1 MLLLQSLWTPVEV
14 PNHNNNHTP
23 WPQTCLTA
31 HVLCGQQASLQ
42 LPTAEILPLLA
53 ALQQRLGIDPNNAEL
68 AINEVLASHADPQY
82 TDWKIIIMDNTA
94 WQLNPTDPGSLDVQ
108 CTGLGG
114 GELDEEWDVLLA
126 CRKEAHVYG
135 PSLSKQDDWNASA
148 GTIAGTA
155 HTQEY
160 LLLHIAMFPIGAHTW
175 CRVLGVPDAHQLQA
189 QIISRAMKLLQFYP
203 ITPAHRKPPWP
214 GYKHGLRLFTKLLV
228 SHRTQKI
235 VSLSS
240 QESET

>member
-1 MLLLQSLWTPVEV
+1 MDV
-14 PNHNNNHTP
+14 PNYNNNHTP
-23 WPQTCLTA
+23 WPQTCQTA

-42 LPTAEILPLLA
+42 LPTDQILPHLE
-53 ALQQRLGIDPNNAEL
+53 ALQKRLGIDPSNAEL

-94 WQLNPTDPGSLDVQ
+94 WQLNPTDTGSLDVQ

-114 GELDEEWDVLLA
+114 GELDQEWEVLLA

-135 PSLSKQDDWNASA
+135 PSLSKQDDWNARA

-160 LLLHIAMFPIGAHTW
+160 LLLHRNKAGAMFSEY
-175 CRVLGVPDAHQLQA
+175 R
-189 QIISRAMKLLQFYP
+189 
-203 ITPAHRKPPWP
+203 TPTNCKHR
-214 GYKHGLRLFTKLLV
+214 
-228 SHRTQKI
+228 
-235 VSLSS
+235 SS
-240 QESET
+240 AVQ